1 MYTWKQEQEERKRLH
16 ARLVVARANDLA
28 RSAQQAR
35 QAASDAYWQRV
46 REEVTEQ
53 AQPVEDKPLAVYAEA
68 VLAKMYG
75 RKPPEAKNE
84 Q

>member
-1 MYTWKQEQEERKRLH
+1 MLIYHDERKARERLH

-28 RSAQQAR
+28 QAERQAR
-35 QAASDAYWQRV
+35 QAASNAYWQRV

-75 RKPPEAKNE
+75 RKPPEAKK
-84 Q
+84 